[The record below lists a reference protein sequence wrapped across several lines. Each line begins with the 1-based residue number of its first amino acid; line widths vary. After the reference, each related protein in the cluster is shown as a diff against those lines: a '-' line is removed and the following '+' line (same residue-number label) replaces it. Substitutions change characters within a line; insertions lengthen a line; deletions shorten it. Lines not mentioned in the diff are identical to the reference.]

1 MKQLES
7 YNKMYKEYTI
17 RELIQALKQAVENNG
32 FLNEDSPVLI
42 SDYNMSGYKHK
53 FKLHPV
59 MSPVHSTAGLCLF
72 HSLENRNDEEFKD
85 ELIDYRPSSNK
96 EDRFLKFVRGI
107 KG

>member
-1 MKQLES
+1 
-7 YNKMYKEYTI
+7 MYKEYTVK
-17 RELIQALKQAVENNG
+17 ELIEALKQAVEANS
-32 FLNEDSPVLI
+32 FLNENSPVLV

-72 HSLENRNDEEFKD
+72 HSLENRDDEEFKND
-85 ELIDYRPSSNK
+85 LINYGNYKPNNK